1 MLENSQDLSDNLDEL
16 AEFLLEF
23 TGSTGVYIGKLIQ
36 PRKQINEDDDDKAH
50 IDTENPKVIWYIYSN
65 IGSENMRGNILKNNQ
80 GVTHAVF
87 NPPKVE
93 EPEFDDEGQPIQQKP
108 KSDDILVNQHHVYVK
123 EVVREPKMH
132 FYKVPRLGSYLA
144 VPLVYE
150 SCMFEDALDNAVVDY
165 FAVQKSREE

>member
-93 EPEFDDEGQPIQQKP
+93 EPEFDDEGQPIQQKA